1 MPTGQPLWLV
11 RPLRSLSQVHMCLP
25 YSLPSR
31 HPDCG
36 FQEGASLAIFSP
48 PAEASIRTLS
58 RPLFIQAGRLTW
70 WNRWSPRSLVLLSSR
85 ETTPICD
92 FVSQQRSGDE
102 PPRAAHPKLW
112 AVAEAFPRPLVGSIA

>member
-1 MPTGQPLWLV
+1 
-11 RPLRSLSQVHMCLP
+11 MCLP

-48 PAEASIRTLS
+48 PAEAGIRTLS

-70 WNRWSPRSLVLLSSR
+70 WNRWSSRSGPPFSSR
-85 ETTPICD
+85 KTTPTCD
-92 FVSQQRSGDE
+92 FVSQQRLG
-102 PPRAAHPKLW
+102 AHPRGTLPSEARLGDVRPAW
-112 AVAEAFPRPLVGSIA
+112 AQNRR